1 MNRKQLVAEVIKML
15 KLTEAPFFA
24 IGNCYYYKRICIDL
38 NTGYENVY
46 DTSTDIWRPLNVY
59 ELNTMVDKGFSKAN
73 AYLTIKNSRNQLSQS
88 RKEFQIATI
97 KGNIKDKNKY
107 FKKAI
112 EAIDKLREMVGY

>member
-1 MNRKQLVAEVIKML
+1 
-15 KLTEAPFFA
+15 
-24 IGNCYYYKRICIDL
+24 
-38 NTGYENVY
+38 
-46 DTSTDIWRPLNVY
+46 
-59 ELNTMVDKGFSKAN
+59 MVDKGFSKAN